1 MLKYI
6 LKLGWK
12 NVWRSPTRSGVVI
25 VTVLLGTWAGIF
37 AAGFFNGM
45 LDDYLKGQ
53 INLTVGHVQ
62 VMHPEFQDLYNPNYS
77 IPEAE
82 QVIESLRDYPAI
94 RDISAKSI
102 ASGLAQS
109 ARNSYGVT
117 IWGMDA
123 QNDTSISINSI
134 KGYIEEGS
142 FPEAEGR
149 NEILI
154 GDDLASRLGLKLK
167 SRMVLSFQD
176 INGDITA
183 GAFRVTGVFDS
194 FDSRFDENYVVVN
207 KRNLNEL
214 LGRENLTHNI
224 RIDTD
229 DLMQAGILADQI
241 QEDHPDLEVES
252 WREIA
257 PDLRYVFDMQDISL
271 YLVMIIIIIG
281 LIFSIINTMLM
292 AVMERTREL
301 GMLRA
306 IGMNKSRTFSMVM
319 LETVFLTMVG
329 SPAGLLFGWLTISYF
344 GINGIDLSAFSEGLE
359 DWGFTTMIYPSL
371 AFKYYLNIVLLVA
384 LAALVSA
391 LYPAWRAL
399 KLRPVEAI
407 RKFN

>member
-12 NVWRSPTRSGVVI
+12 NVWRNPTRSGVVI
-25 VTVLLGTWAGIF
+25 ITVLLGTWAGIF

-62 VMHPEFQDLYNPNYS
+62 MMHPEFEDLYNPNYS
-77 IPEAE
+77 IPDAE
-82 QVIESLRDYPAI
+82 DIVRSLKENPVVTEV
-94 RDISAKSI
+94 SAKSV

-109 ARNSYGVT
+109 ARSSYGVT
-117 IWGMDA
+117 IWGMDIK
-123 QNDTSISINSI
+123 NDSSISVRSI
-134 KGYIEEGS
+134 RKYLDEGVL
-142 FPEAEGR
+142 PEDENR
-149 NEILI
+149 NQILI
-154 GDDLASRLGLKLK
+154 GDDLSERLGLELR
-167 SRMVLSFQD
+167 SRMVVSFQD
-176 INGDITA
+176 VNGEITA
-183 GAFRVTGVFDS
+183 GAFRVSGIFDS

-207 KRNLNEL
+207 KANLNRL
-214 LGRENLTHNI
+214 LGDEHLIHNI

-229 DLMQAGILADQI
+229 DLMTAGVLSEQLQNDYR
-241 QEDHPDLEVES
+241 DLEVKS

-257 PDLRYVFDMQDISL
+257 PDLRYVFDIQDLSL

-306 IGMNKSRTFSMVM
+306 IGMNKNRTFSMVM

-329 SPAGLLFGWLTISYF
+329 SPAGLLLGWLTISYF
-344 GINGIDLSAFSEGLE
+344 GMNGIDLSAFSEGLE
-359 DWGFTTMIYPSL
+359 GWGFTTMIYPSL

-384 LAALVSA
+384 AAALISA

-407 RKFN
+407 RKIN

>member
-12 NVWRSPTRSGVVI
+12 NVWRNPTRSGVVI
-25 VTVLLGTWAGIF
+25 ITVLLGTWAGIF

-45 LDDYLKGQ
+45 MDDYLKGQ

-62 VMHPEFQDLYNPNYS
+62 IMHPEFEDLYNPNYF
-77 IPEAE
+77 IPESGS
-82 QVIESLRDYPAI
+82 IMSSLSENSSI
-94 RDISAKSI
+94 RDVSAKSV
-102 ASGLAQS
+102 ATGLAQS

-117 IWGMDA
+117 IWGMDIET
-123 QNDTSISINSI
+123 DTSISVRSI
-134 KGYIEEGS
+134 ESYLHEGS
-142 FPEAEGR
+142 FSD
-149 NEILI
+149 NESSNRILI
-154 GDDLASRLGLKLK
+154 GDELAERLGLELK

-176 INGDITA
+176 VSGDITA
-183 GAFRVTGVFDS
+183 GAFRVSGIYDS
-194 FDSRFDENYVVVN
+194 FDSRFDENYVVV
-207 KRNLNEL
+207 KKSDLNRL
-214 LGRENLTHNI
+214 LGKDDLTHNI

-229 DLMQAGILADQI
+229 NLTTAGALAEQLQKDY
-241 QEDHPDLEVES
+241 PDLEVKS

-257 PDLRYVFDMQDISL
+257 PDLRYVFDMQDLSM
-271 YLVMIIIIIG
+271 YMVMIIIIIG

-306 IGMNKSRTFSMVM
+306 IGMNKTRTFSMVM

-329 SPAGLLFGWLTISYF
+329 SPVGLLLGWLTISFF
-344 GINGIDLSAFSEGLE
+344 GVKGIDLSAFSEGLE
-359 DWGFTTMIYPSL
+359 GWGFTTMIYPSL
-371 AFKYYLNIVLLVA
+371 ALKYYLNIVLLVA
-384 LAALVSA
+384 AAALISA